1 LTDIYSPRGE
11 GQYNTR
17 PLSTIAISERTMMT
31 ENNRDWSQ
39 LLDSPSAMLSRLRDF
54 TSLPIDSAEANASGE
69 CVSVLTRTDW
79 LQILLLRYVE
89 DPETLRIEVEVFMPT
104 HPRPEDSAR
113 PRKMPLAMI
122 GHMEYIIGL
131 LDAGFSLQVLGDE
144 CLWVAS
150 KQFKGLPGSQIVQK
164 LIPPSL
170 E

>member
-1 LTDIYSPRGE
+1 LGF
-11 GQYNTR
+11 
-17 PLSTIAISERTMMT
+17 LERRMMT
-31 ENNRDWSQ
+31 DNNRDWSQ
-39 LLDSPSAMLSRLRDF
+39 IPDSPSAMLSRIRSLA
-54 TSLPIDSAEANASGE
+54 SLPIDSAEAGASGE

-104 HPRPEDSAR
+104 GQHPEKGSTPN
-113 PRKMPLAMI
+113 RKMPLAMI

-144 CLWVAS
+144 CLWVVS

-164 LIPPSL
+164 LIPPSF